1 MECRISTCPHL
12 GGTDGRRPPSL
23 RSRHRAN
30 RGCWRPHPPRNPP
43 PRANATANATLRFT
57 VLGGGKIPS
66 MNKLGKLNRSA
77 LASEPPTH
85 KSELG
90 RQGGGGGLARE
101 PEARAL
107 SNCTPTQYQTAK
119 RRPRQL
125 RDRTRTQTV
134 YATSGRCTI
143 DHEGEWAT
151 ARNSQR
157 RQTCLRF
164 GADATAKRHAVYIE
178 TK

>member
-1 MECRISTCPHL
+1 MACIARQRQRGGRSGVECRISTCPHL

-90 RQGGGGGLARE
+90 RQGGGGRAGEGARSPSTE
-101 PEARAL
+101 QLHANPISDCEAA
-107 SNCTPTQYQTAK
+107 STT
-119 RRPRQL
+119 
-125 RDRTRTQTV
+125 
-134 YATSGRCTI
+134 
-143 DHEGEWAT
+143 T
-151 ARNSQR
+151 ARQNAH
-157 RQTCLRF
+157 TNCLRHQWPVHN
-164 GADATAKRHAVYIE
+164 RP
-178 TK
+178 